1 MGLWWWFRPN
11 PRRKRRVFVIFAM
24 CCMFLYTSTRSWH
37 HTHSNDEDLEKHLG
51 MVVMVEVR
59 PRVMG
64 EGEEVRWW
72 LEHAG
77 SELNR

>member
-1 MGLWWWFRPN
+1 M
-11 PRRKRRVFVIFAM
+11 IFAM

-59 PRVMG
+59 PRVGKRKMRGQESCSHQAWGTRVGGVIGKSNHMG
-64 EGEEVRWW
+64 
-72 LEHAG
+72 
-77 SELNR
+77 